1 MIGIVVFGFG
11 SLVGLGFFAL
21 VAAGD
26 GGMTSLLRRF
36 TAVHTMRPRLLVAPA
51 AGLAAFALTGW
62 PALGVACTAGL
73 LALPGVGRRPVRQRD
88 ERELVEA
95 VATWTEQIRDTLA
108 GAHGLEEAIIA
119 ASRRAPAAIESPVNR
134 LTAYMA
140 YGRLEDGL
148 RRFANEVDH
157 PTADFVVAAL
167 STANQFQARD
177 IAQLLGHV
185 AQCARDESRMRS
197 RVWVSRART
206 RSAIRIIAAVVVAFT
221 AGLAIFNRQYLEPYS
236 STEGQIVLGFVL
248 AAFAAA
254 LVFMH
259 RMSVIPMPRRFIGRR
274 PTEYP

>member
-1 MIGIVVFGFG
+1 MNGILVFGLG
-11 SLVGLGFFAL
+11 SLIGLGFFAL
-21 VAAGD
+21 VTARD
-26 GGMTSLLRRF
+26 GGMTALFGRL
-36 TAVHTMRPRLLVAPA
+36 TAIRAMRPGILVAPA
-51 AGLAAFALTGW
+51 VGLAAFAVTSW

-73 LALPGVGRRPVRQRD
+73 LAIPGVGRRPVTQRD

-119 ASRRAPAAIESPVNR
+119 ASQRSPAAIEGAVNR

-148 RRFANEVDH
+148 RRFAADIDH

-177 IAQLLGHV
+177 ITQLLGHV

-206 RSAIRIIAAVVVAFT
+206 RSAIRIIAAVVVLFT
-221 AGLAIFNRQYLEPYS
+221 AGLTIFNRGYLEPYS
-236 STEGQIVLGFVL
+236 TTDGQIVLGVVL
-248 AAFAAA
+248 ATFAAA
-254 LVFMH
+254 LVLMH
-259 RMSVIPMPRRFIGRR
+259 KMSVISMPRRFIGRR
-274 PTEYP
+274 ETEYV

>member
-1 MIGIVVFGFG
+1 MSGILVFGLG

-21 VAAGD
+21 VTARG
-26 GGMTSLLRRF
+26 GGMTALVRRL
-36 TAVHTMRPRLLVAPA
+36 TAIPAMRPRMLVAPA
-51 AGLAAFALTGW
+51 TGLAALVFTGW

-73 LALPGVGRRPVRQRD
+73 LAIPGIGRRPVARRD

-119 ASRRAPAAIESPVNR
+119 ASGRSPAAIESAVNR

-140 YGRLEDGL
+140 YGRLDDGL
-148 RRFANEVDH
+148 RRFAADVDH

-177 IAQLLGHV
+177 ITQLLGHV

-206 RSAIRIIAAVVVAFT
+206 RSAIRIIATVVVVFT
-221 AGLAIFNRQYLEPYS
+221 AGLVVFNRRYLEPYS
-236 STEGQIVLGFVL
+236 STEGQLVLGVVL
-248 AAFAAA
+248 ATFAGA
-254 LVFMH
+254 LVLMH
-259 RMSVIPMPRRFIGRR
+259 KMSVISMPRRFIGRR
-274 PTEYP
+274 RTEIV